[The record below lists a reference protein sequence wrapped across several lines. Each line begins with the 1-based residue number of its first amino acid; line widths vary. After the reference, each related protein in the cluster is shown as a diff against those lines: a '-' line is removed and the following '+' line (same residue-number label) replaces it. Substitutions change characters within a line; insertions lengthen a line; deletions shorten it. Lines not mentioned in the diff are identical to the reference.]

1 MNDLDERVRDAVDGL
16 PGKER
21 RAMMQSR
28 YRSCVD
34 TMVDELGATEQVR
47 SISCA
52 QSPKLGRG
60 VLALT
65 DDRLVFCCTRSGSA
79 SWSLSEIRAVEGR
92 RGAFTLPSAI
102 TLHTADERLVFTLGV
117 GRRYGPTFV
126 AAVEAAMPAA
136 SGMAA

>member
-1 MNDLDERVRDAVDGL
+1 MNDLDARVRSAVDGL

-34 TMVDELGATEQVR
+34 SVVDELGPDEQVR
-47 SISCA
+47 AISCA

-79 SWSLSEIRAVEGR
+79 SWPLSDVRAVEGR
-92 RGAFTLPSAI
+92 RAAFTLPSAI
-102 TLHTADERLVFTLGV
+102 TLHTVRERLVFTLGV

-126 AAVEAAMPAA
+126 AAVEAAVPAS

>member
-1 MNDLDERVRDAVDGL
+1 MHDLDERVRDAVDGL

-34 TMVDELGATEQVR
+34 SMVDELGTEEQVR
-47 SISCA
+47 VISCA

-65 DDRLVFCCTRSGSA
+65 DDRLVFCCTRSGTA
-79 SWSLSEIRAVEGR
+79 SWALDDIRSVEGR

-102 TLHTADERLVFTLGV
+102 TLHTDDERFIFTLGV

-126 AAVEAAMPAA
+126 AAVEAAVPAA
-136 SGMAA
+136 HGMAA

>member
-1 MNDLDERVRDAVDGL
+1 MDDLDARVRSAVDGL

-34 TMVDELGATEQVR
+34 SMVDELGPDEQVR
-47 SISCA
+47 AISCA

-65 DDRLVFCCTRSGSA
+65 DDRIVFCCTRSGSA
-79 SWSLSEIRAVEGR
+79 SWSLDVVRAVEGR

-102 TLHTADERLVFTLGV
+102 TLHTVRERLVFTLGV

-126 AAVEAAMPAA
+126 AAVEAAVPAT
-136 SGMAA
+136 SGVAA